1 MDCWR
6 EAEEQAKQEGHMGIV
21 EEPSWKQNRAE
32 HGTGDVSYLGKHEKN
47 KKRKSEGREGDA
59 KREAR
64 GEGASY

>member
-1 MDCWR
+1 MR
-6 EAEEQAKQEGHMGIV
+6 
-21 EEPSWKQNRAE
+21 
-32 HGTGDVSYLGKHEKN
+32 KN